1 MVKYRGHPRMTPICD
16 NHITI
21 QNVIHGFEQLQNG
34 EQMNFFG
41 VESPLYKFMQR
52 LWDILQINFFWLVC
66 SIPIITIGAST
77 AAAFKVCLHM
87 VDDEEG
93 YIAREFFKGFRENW
107 KQGTAVGI
115 ITLIAAYAVYL
126 DIQLFE
132 AVEDNPIIFLITAIL
147 SGILFVV
154 CLLYAFPLMARYDNT
169 IGRIFRNSFEICRRY
184 AGRTLLM
191 LLVLAVEVFVWFF
204 NKTTLLIGFFIG
216 PACMIYTIAGMSLR
230 IFQMIEKENE

>member
-16 NHITI
+16 TPITI

-52 LWDILQINFFWLVC
+52 LWDILQINFFWLIC

-230 IFQMIEKENE
+230 IFQIIEKENE

>member
-16 NHITI
+16 NPITI

-52 LWDILQINFFWLVC
+52 LWDILQINFFWLIC

-230 IFQMIEKENE
+230 IFQIIEKENE